1 MAWRENE
8 FPAAPKRPESSDQL
22 GGMSAMAQKIQE
34 VQEIK
39 AVTEQVDEMVKATCA
54 NIDMLNKNISQM
66 CEAMEIF
73 KEDKQY
79 FQEFINAKPLTFKVS
94 EESLN
99 EYTKT
104 MSKQCMVMLDDIK
117 TKIDSI
123 HKEGEENIKKL
134 EKRVKESTEK
144 MKEVTGEGYLAIPT
158 GTVYR
163 FLIYFIAFTFF
174 AGWAGKERLSQIIGE
189 NGDAMFLLIGGCA
202 GLLYQ
207 ICKNV
212 WDWVKENI
220 GTLKGK
226 KKGYY

>member
-104 MSKQCMVMLDDIK
+104 MNKQCMVMLDDIK
-117 TKIDSI
+117 AKIDSMY
-123 HKEGEENIKKL
+123 KEGEENIKKL
-134 EKRVKESTEK
+134 EKRVKESTSA
-144 MKEVTGEGYLAIPT
+144 EGTTTVRNMWLYWAFGIFVLALAWGIVGFLLWYKIKY
-158 GTVYR
+158 GTDGMNFLAWATIAAIASLPVYAIIK
-163 FLIYFIAFTFF
+163 LIYD
-174 AGWAGKERLSQIIGE
+174 WKE
-189 NGDAMFLLIGGCA
+189 GC
-202 GLLYQ
+202 
-207 ICKNV
+207 K
-212 WDWVKENI
+212 
-220 GTLKGK
+220 
-226 KKGYY
+226 

>member
-117 TKIDSI
+117 AKIDSI

-134 EKRVKESTEK
+134 EKRVKESTSA
-144 MKEVTGEGYLAIPT
+144 EGT
-158 GTVYR
+158 TTVRNMWLYWAVGILCLGVVWGVVGFMVWYR
-163 FLIYFIAFTFF
+163 FRYGEDGMAFLAWATVAAIASLPVYAIIKLIY
-174 AGWAGKERLSQIIGE
+174 
-189 NGDAMFLLIGGCA
+189 
-202 GLLYQ
+202 
-207 ICKNV
+207 
-212 WDWVKENI
+212 DWKD
-220 GTLKGK
+220 
-226 KKGYY
+226 GYS